1 MHRVLIV
8 DDDEAMRRLV
18 RLNLEDYCEVLDTG
32 APEDALAMALQYR
45 PDAIL
50 LDLRMPR
57 YSGFELCQT
66 LTSFSSTQMI
76 PVIVVSGEAGAKT
89 KQICRELGAVGYFEK
104 PVDFE
109 TLRTQLQNLFL
120 ARRKERRS
128 EPRVRLRVP
137 LRVEGKDSAGDIF
150 NALTTTENVSRSS
163 LLSSC
168 AVALEDGALLDVF
181 LARDKNEHVGLA
193 KVIRSEW
200 NDTAYP
206 RYACRFT
213 EPPENWVFS

>member
-8 DDDEAMRRLV
+8 DDDETMRRLI
-18 RLNLEDYCEVLDTG
+18 RLNLEDDCEVLDTG
-32 APEDALAMALQYR
+32 VPEDALALALQHR

-89 KQICRELGAVGYFEK
+89 KQICRELGAVDYFEK

-109 TLRTQLQNLFL
+109 TLRTKLKHLFTT
-120 ARRKERRS
+120 RRKERRS
-128 EPRVRLRVP
+128 ETRVKLRVP
-137 LRVEGKDSAGDIF
+137 LRIEGKDNAGGIF
-150 NALTTTENVSRSS
+150 NVLTTTENVSRASF
-163 LLSSC
+163 LSSC
-168 AVALEDGALLDVF
+168 AVALEDGTVVDVF
-181 LARDKNEHVGLA
+181 LARGKNEHVGTA

-200 NDTAYP
+200 NETVYP

-213 EPPENWVFS
+213 EATENWVFS